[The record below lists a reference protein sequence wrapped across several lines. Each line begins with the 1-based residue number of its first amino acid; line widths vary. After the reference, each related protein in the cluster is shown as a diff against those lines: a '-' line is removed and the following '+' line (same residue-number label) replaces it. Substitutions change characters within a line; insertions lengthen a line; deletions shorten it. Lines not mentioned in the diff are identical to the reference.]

1 MPSKKI
7 LVLPDSHAHPS
18 YNNDRFVWA
27 GKLIHD
33 LRPEVVVN
41 IGDMFDFPSLCFHSK
56 PKELEG
62 ARYEADV
69 NAGLDAQDKL
79 FNELRRHKKKMPRFV
94 YCLGNHD
101 IRPDR
106 WVEENPL
113 FEGKISTKDLQL
125 KNYPWSDVVPFLE
138 PIEIQGIDFV
148 HYVTSG
154 LMGRPVGGTH
164 PAWSII
170 KKRNKSTVVGHSHVT
185 DLKIDRTPGRSLMG
199 LACGSY
205 VDYEADYAGPA
216 NDMWSRGIAV
226 LNNAEDGLFDFEWI
240 SLDRLKKE
248 YNGNS

>member
-1 MPSKKI
+1 MASKRI

-18 YNNDRFVWA
+18 YSNERFVWA

-33 LRPEVVVN
+33 IKPDVVVN

-56 PKELEG
+56 PMELEG

-69 NAGLDAQDKL
+69 NAGLDAQEKL
-79 FNELRRHKKKMPRFV
+79 FNEVRKHKKKLPRFV
-94 YCLGNHD
+94 FCLGNHD

-106 WVEENPL
+106 WVAENPL
-113 FEGKISTKDLQL
+113 FEGKISLKDLQL
-125 KNYPWSDVVPFLE
+125 SSFPWNDVVPFLE

-154 LMGRPVGGTH
+154 LMGRPVGGQH
-164 PAWSII
+164 PAWTII

-185 DLKIDRTPGRSLMG
+185 DFKIDMTPGRSLMG

-205 VDYEADYAGPA
+205 VDYRAGYAGPA
-216 NDMWSRGIAV
+216 NDMWSRGVAI
-226 LNNAEDGLFDFEWI
+226 LDNAEDGLYDFQWLSMPKI
-240 SLDRLKKE
+240 KAE
-248 YNGNS
+248 YA

>member
-1 MPSKKI
+1 MASKRI

-33 LRPEVVVN
+33 MKPDVVVN

-56 PKELEG
+56 PMELEG
-62 ARYEADV
+62 ARYEADI
-69 NAGLDAQDKL
+69 NAGLDAQEKL
-79 FNELRRHKKKMPRFV
+79 FNEVRKHKKKLPRFV
-94 YCLGNHD
+94 FCLGNHD

-106 WVEENPL
+106 WVAENPL
-113 FEGKISTKDLQL
+113 FKGKISLKDLQL
-125 KNYPWSDVVPFLE
+125 SSHPWSDVVPFLE

-154 LMGRPVGGTH
+154 LMGRPVGGQH
-164 PAWSII
+164 PAWTII

-185 DLKIDRTPGRSLMG
+185 DFKIDMTPGRSLMG

-205 VDYEADYAGPA
+205 VDYHADYAGPA
-216 NDMWSRGIAV
+216 NNMWSRGVAI
-226 LNNAEDGLFDFEWI
+226 LDNAEDGLYDFQWLSMSRI
-240 SLDRLKKE
+240 KAE
-248 YNGNS
+248 YS